1 MQLPRKLIAS
11 LAFVCLLIS
20 TSSNATDYDQLSD
33 AELDQRLAYLNKSF
47 DEIESPSDYWHYGWS
62 GFYAVSAVAQA
73 AKAAD
78 ESDSDDSTKLWVGA
92 IKSTGGLAMML
103 MKPLP
108 IVHGL
113 DEYQSMPATTRA
125 QKIEQLKKAE
135 QLLRHSAWRANERYT
150 WKPHAITIG
159 ANLIGAA
166 AIAAFG
172 DSSDA
177 LSSSALGIVIGEAA
191 IWTQPSAAEQQWENY
206 KTTYGDSQTA
216 LQWQLRP
223 TYNGVEFEL
232 RF

>member
-1 MQLPRKLIAS
+1 MLQPIRIALAS
-11 LAFVCLLIS
+11 LLLLS
-20 TSSNATDYDQLSD
+20 APALAVDYDQLSD
-33 AELDQRLAYLNKSF
+33 EQIDERLAYLNQSF
-47 DEIESPSDYWHYGWS
+47 DEIESPSNYWHYGWT
-62 GFYAVSAVAQA
+62 GFYAVSAAAQA

-103 MKPLP
+103 LKPLP
-108 IVHGL
+108 IVHGR
-113 DEYQSMPATTRA
+113 DEYQAMPGATRA
-125 QKIEQLKKAE
+125 QKIERLKKAE

-177 LSSSALGIVIGEAA
+177 LSSSALGIAIGEAA
-191 IWTQPSAAEQQWENY
+191 IWTQPSAAEQEWQSYQNRFS
-206 KTTYGDSQTA
+206 GNQTA
-216 LQWQLRP
+216 YQWQIKP
-223 TYNGVEFEL
+223 TFNGVQFEL